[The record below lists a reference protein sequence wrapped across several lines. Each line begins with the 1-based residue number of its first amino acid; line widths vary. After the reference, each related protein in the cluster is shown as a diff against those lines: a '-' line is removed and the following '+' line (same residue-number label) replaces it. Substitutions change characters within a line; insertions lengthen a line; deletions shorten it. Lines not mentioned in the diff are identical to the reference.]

1 MTARRS
7 PSRKLPSRA
16 AVRLSAGLTAA
27 AALLLLPAG
36 LAGASPASVATMSGA
51 VPDTSYPTCGGTSL
65 VHPAP
70 DPSVQIRVPTT
81 ADGTGNAN
89 CILEEG
95 DEGVPVARL
104 QIGLDDCHA
113 PGVSQVTVDS
123 DFGPLTKAAVEAT
136 QRYWGI
142 RVDGIAG
149 PQTISTMEWP
159 IKGLPGPPY
168 ACDPL
173 K

>member
-1 MTARRS
+1 MTAPRSTSRRI
-7 PSRKLPSRA
+7 PSRV
-16 AVRLSAGLTAA
+16 AVRLSAGLAA
-27 AALLLLPAG
+27 LAALLLLPAG
-36 LAGASPASVATMSGA
+36 MASASSASAPTLSRA

-70 DPSVQIRVPTT
+70 LPSALIRVPTT
-81 ADGTGNAN
+81 ANGTGNVN

-113 PGVSQVTVDS
+113 PGVSHVTVDS

-142 RVDGIAG
+142 TVDGIAG